1 MYIINYLLRIFK
13 LKGMSWNKSL
23 TFVADIQTHFPIK
36 SSTSVRVIN
45 YSNSMFHIVKAV
57 LMSVI
62 TPVKPSH
69 FLPSLT
75 WLMSYPG
82 ILAFLTWLF
91 LLLSSWNFQTMPT
104 PINDQC
110 SMWVRRDGNCP
121 NPNLFSYHTI
131 IDQVPR
137 PSVTKIIFFFPRN
150 DWQLI
155 TSNSIQQL

>member
-69 FLPSLT
+69 FPTQSDMTNVISWHL
-75 WLMSYPG
+75 G
-82 ILAFLTWLF
+82 ILDMTVSTVEFLK
-91 LLLSSWNFQTMPT
+91 LS
-104 PINDQC
+104 
-110 SMWVRRDGNCP
+110 
-121 NPNLFSYHTI
+121 
-131 IDQVPR
+131 
-137 PSVTKIIFFFPRN
+137 K
-150 DWQLI
+150 
-155 TSNSIQQL
+155 